1 MVFQILTNA
10 NLALTTATNKQRAT
24 TQKGHI
30 RVLVTQVGLGM
41 ALFVKVL
48 LSNYIFF
55 IFSFYCSFLLITD
68 AKRVLMLQM

>member
-30 RVLVTQVGLGM
+30 HVLVTQVGLGM

-55 IFSFYCSFLLITD
+55 LFFLSISPFH
-68 AKRVLMLQM
+68 

>member
-30 RVLVTQVGLGM
+30 HVLVTQVGLGM

-48 LSNYIFF
+48 LSNYLFF
-55 IFSFYCSFLLITD
+55 YFFFLLLLSID
-68 AKRVLMLQM
+68 N